1 MSPTAKARLPE
12 PAPFVAAEITRRVNA
27 ERLALLGWGRAI
39 LLQLAHPLIAAGVYE
54 HSAFRQSARVSAT
67 RLHATIRA
75 MLGLTFG
82 NDADRAA
89 VLEVIRTIHRRVN
102 GSLSTA
108 VGPFPIGASYSA
120 EDPALVEWVHVT
132 LLESVPLVFD
142 LFVAPLS
149 EADRDEYCDQAAWV
163 ATALGARPSEV
174 PRSWAAVRARLE
186 RGYASGV
193 ITVGPQARELSRS
206 IVAPAIGRLLPP
218 AAWLNRL
225 VTVGLLPPHVRHQYG
240 FTWNERRQRTLERV
254 IPAIGA
260 LRRTL
265 PDRVALWPEARQR

>member
-1 MSPTAKARLPE
+1 MRPTAKARLPE
-12 PAPFVAAEITRRVNA
+12 AVPFVAADITRRVNA
-27 ERLALLGWGRAI
+27 ERLMLLGWGRAI

-54 HSAFRQSARVSAT
+54 HSAFRAGARVSAA
-67 RLHATIRA
+67 RLHSTIRA

-82 NDADRAA
+82 TDAERNA
-89 VLEVIRTIHRRVN
+89 VLETIRTIHRRVN

-108 VGPFPIGASYSA
+108 VGPFPAGAPYSA

-132 LLESVPLVFD
+132 LLESIPLAFE

-149 EADRDEYCDQAAWV
+149 DADRDEYCDQASWV
-163 ATALGARPSEV
+163 AVALGGRSSEV

-186 RGYASGV
+186 HGYASGV
-193 ITVGPQARELSRS
+193 VTVGPQARELSRA

-225 VTVGLLPPHVRHQYG
+225 VTIGLLPPHIRDQYG
-240 FTWNERRQRTLERV
+240 LAWSDRRQRTLTRV
-254 IPAIGA
+254 IPAVRA

-265 PDRVALWPEARQR
+265 PDGVALWPEARQR